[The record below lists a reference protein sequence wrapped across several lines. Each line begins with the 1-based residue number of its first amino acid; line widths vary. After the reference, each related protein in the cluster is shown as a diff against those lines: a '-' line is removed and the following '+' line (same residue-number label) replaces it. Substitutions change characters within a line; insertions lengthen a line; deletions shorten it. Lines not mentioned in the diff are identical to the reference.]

1 MRLYSRR
8 YSMNDVKQKVKQF
21 FQAYEA
27 RFMRALQGDNKVEG
41 AVDDIEGTV
50 NAFAEHFIEASPAG
64 VVAGN
69 NDDTFRKM
77 IPRGNDFYRSIG
89 TQLMKIR
96 DIDITE
102 LNEHHVMAT
111 IEWDSRYRR
120 NDGKDIAISF
130 EVIYLLQH
138 RDDELKIFAYITG
151 DEQQALQEAGLI

>member
-1 MRLYSRR
+1 MS
-8 YSMNDVKQKVKQF
+8 DVKQKVKQF
-21 FQAYEA
+21 FQAYEV
-27 RFMRALQGDNKVEG
+27 RFMRALQSDNKVEG

-64 VVAGN
+64 VVVGK

-96 DIDITE
+96 GIDVSE
-102 LNEHHVMAT
+102 LNEYHVMAT
-111 IEWDSRYRR
+111 VEWDSRYKR

-138 RDDELKIFAYITG
+138 RDGELKIFAYITG
-151 DEQQALQEAGLI
+151 DEKQALQEAGLI